1 MKTPGSSPSPENN
14 PVHELDAVNGSGD
27 KRPGVFLERL
37 QNPTSG
43 NIAAINTLWRDCNL
57 IAADDD
63 AGRDIA
69 NCLNSGRGSVILARI
84 KNTGNDTT
92 IIGTVMAGH
101 DGNNGWVH
109 YLAVAPAARGTGLGA
124 ALLALAEDILTAS
137 GQNTCNVTVEDPT
150 IRDFYRRFGYKTEK
164 PVSPSKPQTPETQT
178 DFVVMRKRL
187 KL

>member
-14 PVHELDAVNGSGD
+14 PVHELDAVNGDGD
-27 KRPGVFLERL
+27 HKPGVFLERL
-37 QNPTSG
+37 QNPTSDD
-43 NIAAINTLWRDCNL
+43 ITAINALWHDCNL
-57 IAADDD
+57 ITANDD

-69 NCLNSGRGSVILARI
+69 NCLNSGRGSVILTR
-84 KNTGNDTT
+84 TENDAV
-92 IIGTVMAGH
+92 IIGTVMVGH
-101 DGNNGWVH
+101 DQSCGWVH
-109 YLAVAPAARGTGLGA
+109 YLAVTPAARGTGLGA
-124 ALLALAEDILTAS
+124 ALLTLAEDILTAS

-187 KL
+187 KS